1 MLQKG
6 ESVEFKE
13 KVTLK
18 TQREFAK
25 VFDDFT
31 YLHYNDDYGRR
42 VGFNSRVV
50 QGALIS
56 CIIVKDIVIAFG
68 DSAILRTHDLA
79 FFKPV
84 YPNQEFTI
92 RLEVLSNIK
101 DQVIKIGTQV
111 LVGDELHYRGTTKIK
126 AFADIQES
134 YFKDTEY
141 NVDDYSEW
149 SEEYIPEDMV

>member
-13 KVTLK
+13 KVSIEM
-18 TQREFAK
+18 QRKFAEA
-25 VFDDFT
+25 FNDFT

-56 CIIVKDIVIAFG
+56 CIIVKEIVIAFG

-79 FFKPV
+79 FTKPI

-101 DQVIKIGTQV
+101 DQVIKIGTKV

-134 YFKDTEY
+134 YFKDKEY
-141 NVDDYSEW
+141 VTDDTSEW
-149 SEEYIPEDMV
+149 DDKEIDESE